1 MNKLIYRKLSMDI
14 LYFFT
19 IASLSI
25 TLIVW
30 VIQSVNYLDF
40 VSEDGHSMKV
50 YFMYSL
56 LSLPK
61 IFNRL
66 ILFIFFISVFFTIS
80 KYEEN
85 NEILIFWSYG
95 IKKAEF
101 INKIIK
107 FSFLFFIINI
117 IFSALIVPKTQ
128 DLAKSYIR
136 NSNIDYFP
144 SLIKSQR
151 FNDAA
156 NKLTIFVEKK
166 DYQGFI
172 KSIFIKENLDGSKSK
187 IITAKEGVLVKKNN
201 SYYLIL
207 YNGRLI
213 NVDSNNTNIIKFEK
227 SEFNLSRYDTKSTI
241 FPKIQETNSVKLIE
255 CFNSF
260 LNNQQGFSET
270 LFKCNKDSINPV
282 VQEIYKR
289 LVVPFYIILSAFVAS
304 CLIMKSKTQFNFF
317 KFKTAIFL
325 IGFLLIVFSE
335 GSSSILSFY
344 NFNKSIITL
353 LPFLISILSYF
364 IFIKFKKI

>member
-1 MNKLIYRKLSMDI
+1 MFSSFLF
-14 LYFFT
+14 FFT
-19 IASLSI
+19 L
-25 TLIVW
+25 
-30 VIQSVNYLDF
+30 
-40 VSEDGHSMKV
+40 
-50 YFMYSL
+50 
-56 LSLPK
+56 
-61 IFNRL
+61 
-66 ILFIFFISVFFTIS
+66 S

-85 NEILIFWSYG
+85 NEILIFWTHG
-95 IKKAEF
+95 IKKTEF
-101 INKIIK
+101 INKLIK
-107 FSFLFFIINI
+107 FSILYFFISIILNI
-117 IFSALIVPKTQ
+117 VIVPKTQ
-128 DLAKSYIR
+128 SLAKSFIR
-136 NSNIDYFP
+136 ESNIDYFP
-144 SLIKSQR
+144 SLIKTQH
-151 FNDAA
+151 FNDTAQD
-156 NKLTIFVEKK
+156 LTIFVEKK
-166 DYQGFI
+166 TNSGLI
-172 KSIFIKENLDGSKSK
+172 KNIFIRENYKENKAQ
-187 IITAKEGVLVKKNN
+187 IISAKEGILVKKNN